1 MLKGNAMVPPTIKFS
16 IPSLQNPRTMTYTDA
31 FSIKIFNSARI
42 AIYTWNDTYYVT
54 SNGVFTSD
62 VKYGPVVKMTTP
74 AVP

>member
-1 MLKGNAMVPPTIKFS
+1 
-16 IPSLQNPRTMTYTDA
+16 MTYTDA